1 MHPIQEHV
9 RLAKFSTYQV
19 GGEAD
24 FFVEVDSADEVAEA
38 MAWAEERSLPV
49 FVLGGGSNLLFDSA
63 GFRGLVIAMK
73 SGLIEVRGEH
83 IWAEAGVK
91 MAQVVK
97 AAEEAGLAG
106 LEPWCGLPGTVG
118 GAVRGNAGCFGLE
131 TSHVL
136 ANTRVFFPGEGV
148 QVLGAEDLHY
158 GYRSS
163 LLKERF
169 GVVLDA
175 EFALRT
181 DRAEDVKM
189 RGRDIA
195 RLRIQKQPPGLST
208 GSFFKNPSADQPAGW
223 LIEQCGL
230 KGLQVGGAKISEHH
244 ANFLMNAG
252 GATSED
258 FLELSAQIE
267 AAVFEKF
274 GVKLER
280 EIVFVPAGV

>member
-38 MAWAEERSLPV
+38 MAWANERGLPV

-73 SGLIEVRGEH
+73 SGLIEVRSEH

-91 MAQVVK
+91 MAQVVR

-131 TSHVL
+131 TAHVL
-136 ANTRVFFPGEGV
+136 ANARVFFPGEGV
-148 QVLGAEDLHY
+148 KVLGPEDLRY
-158 GYRSS
+158 GYRDS

-175 EFALRT
+175 EFSLRT
-181 DRAEDVKM
+181 DQAEDVKM
-189 RGRDIA
+189 RGREIA
-195 RLRIQKQPPGLST
+195 KLRIQKQPPGLST
-208 GSFFKNPSADQPAGW
+208 GSFFKNPSTEQPAGW

-230 KGLQVGGAKISEHH
+230 KGLQVGGAKVSEHH

-258 FLELSAQIE
+258 FLELSRRIE
-267 AAVFEKF
+267 TAVFEKF

-280 EIVFVPAGV
+280 EIVFVPAEV